1 VTNPIGELLAADEQ
15 LTHQVAD
22 TFAVVGTSDPSWTEK
37 ICAMAMARDGAL
49 QIGLGLGKYPN
60 RNVMDGYAAM
70 SRGTEQ
76 VTVRASRRL
85 APKPLLTEIGPI
97 RYEIV
102 EPMKRVRFRLEP
114 NECQPLAFDWLFE
127 AAVPAFLEERSH
139 VRAAY
144 RTSTDLVRY
153 HQTGVASGWID
164 IDGERIEI
172 DPDTWVSTRDHSWGV
187 RYDVGVPAPDIEG
200 SSARIPAGVGFMMIW
215 SPTLLERPDGSRYAL
230 HLHFLRYVAPGFEQM
245 QVIGGVEHPDGRRE
259 PIAGIQPDLRFD
271 PDNRRL
277 LGGSLLATLAD
288 GTTRPL
294 TIEVLADTG
303 VQLGAGLY
311 FGFDGHH
318 HGEFRGALHVDG
330 ERITDC
336 RPPDVA
342 RRLHQLR
349 DTAIRITDPVGRGI
363 GYGNCQPMAVGP
375 WPELGLADDG
385 WL

>member
-1 VTNPIGELLAADEQ
+1 MTNPIGQLLAADEH

-37 ICAMAMARDGAL
+37 ICAMAMARDGSL
-49 QIGLGLGKYPN
+49 QIGFGLGKYPN

-70 SRGTEQ
+70 SRGPEQ
-76 VTVRASRRL
+76 ITVRASRRL
-85 APKPLLTEIGPI
+85 ASQPEVTAIGPI
-97 RYEIV
+97 HYEVI
-102 EPMKRVRFRLEP
+102 EPLRVVHFRLDE
-114 NECQPLAFDWLFE
+114 NDCQPIAFDWTFE
-127 AAVPAFLEERSH
+127 AAVPAFVEERSH

-144 RTSTDLVRY
+144 RTTTDLVRY
-153 HQTGVASGWID
+153 HQTGVASGWVSV
-164 IDGERIEI
+164 DGERFAI

-187 RYDVGVPAPDIEG
+187 RYDVGRPAPDVENAA
-200 SSARIPAGVGFMMIW
+200 ARIPAGVGFMMIW
-215 SPTLLERPDGSRYAL
+215 SPTLLERADGSRYAL
-230 HLHFLRYVAPGFEQM
+230 HLHFLRYAAPGFAQT
-245 QVIGGVEHPDGRRE
+245 QVIAGVEHPDGRHE
-259 PIAGIQPDLRFD
+259 PIVGIDPALRFD

-277 LGGSLLATLAD
+277 LGGTLLATLAD
-288 GTTRPL
+288 GTEREI
-294 TIEVLADTG
+294 TIDVLGDTG
-303 VQLGAGLY
+303 VHLGAGLY

-318 HGEFRGALHVDG
+318 HGEFRGALHVEG
-330 ERITDC
+330 ERIADC

-349 DTAIRITDPVGRGI
+349 DTAIRISDPAGGGV